1 MKRVAIFSETALRRV
16 LKGSGGKGLALD
28 FLKATAWKKKSGLAD
43 LDCDAALL
51 EITTRTGAA
60 GITALRGALPGR
72 PVGSISRR
80 NDARL
85 VGRSVKLGFDFHLG
99 AWKTGNPVAGEILA
113 RVGAAAKAHATD
125 PLDDPAHTSAEK
137 LGILADIVKTAN
149 SILEPKK
156 VIELV
161 MSKIQVLVPSEAW
174 SLLLVDE
181 GRSQLVFEAALGA
194 QGEEISSAR
203 LALGEGV
210 AGWVAKHGKPAIIN
224 DVRKDKRFSAR
235 FDKKS
240 SFQTRSMLCA
250 PLVARG
256 RIIGVVQVLNR
267 AGGDFTR
274 GDLNML
280 MMLVEP
286 AAIAIENAFLF
297 QKAEQLTVTDDLT
310 KLFNSRYLNIYL
322 AREIS
327 RCKRHGTS
335 LALLFMDL
343 DGFKGINDIHGHLAS
358 SATLTEVGG
367 ILAEAVRD
375 SDIVARYGGDEF
387 VVVLPETPL
396 QGALIIAERI
406 RHSIEQRDF
415 LKEMGIHARLSG
427 SFGVACY
434 PDHAQT
440 PEALVQKADQA
451 MYRVKGRNKNAVE
464 VAS

>member
-1 MKRVAIFSETALRRV
+1 MKRVAIFGETALRRV
-16 LKGSGGKGLALD
+16 LKGSGGKGLAFD
-28 FLKATAWKKKSGLAD
+28 FLPATAWKKKAGLAG

-51 EITTRTGAA
+51 EITTRTGGA
-60 GITALRGALPGR
+60 GIKALREALPGR

-80 NDARL
+80 NDASL
-85 VGRSVKLGFDFHLG
+85 VGRSAKLGFDFHLG

-113 RVGAAAKAHATD
+113 RVGAAAKAHAAD
-125 PLDDPAHTSAEK
+125 PFDDPAHTSAEK

-161 MSKIQVLVPSEAW
+161 MSKIQILVPSEAW

-181 GRSQLVFEAALGA
+181 ERSQLVFEAALGA
-194 QGEEISSAR
+194 QGKDISSAR

-224 DVRKDKRFSAR
+224 DVRKDKRFSPR

-240 SFQTRSMLCA
+240 RFQTRSVLCA
-250 PLVARG
+250 PLVSRG

-274 GDLNML
+274 GDLNLL

-286 AAIAIENAFLF
+286 TAIAIENAFLF

-322 AREIS
+322 ARELS
-327 RCKRHGTS
+327 RCKRHGIS
-335 LALLFMDL
+335 LSLLFMDL
-343 DGFKGINDIHGHLAS
+343 DGFKGINDIHGHLAG